1 MKKYN
6 FNQYYF
12 DNIDSPDKAY
22 WIGFLWGDGS
32 IYPERGD
39 FKIELSIKDKSHLEK
54 FKECLESTHPIK
66 DYPNYGHGFC
76 KELKG
81 NTSSRFYIS
90 NKYIVKIL
98 SEKYGI
104 VKNRT
109 DFQKIIENVSQE
121 YYRDLIRGLI
131 DSDGGICFN
140 SNKTPCEYSIY
151 LIASESVLNFVNK
164 WLYEQGMTKTY
175 YDQFKR
181 HPERDGDMKNL
192 RITGNLRTLEIGLS
206 LYNNSNIY
214 LDRKYIILNQLIEQS
229 CAFIYQNPNS
239 KSKKQSKYITTKNKI
254 IKILKEYN
262 II

>member
-54 FKECLESTHPIK
+54 FKKCLESTHPIK

-76 KELKG
+76 KDLKE

-90 NKYIVKIL
+90 NKYIVKVL

-104 VKNRT
+104 IKNRT
-109 DFQKIIENVSQE
+109 DFQKIIENVPQE

-131 DSDGGICFN
+131 DSDGGISFN
-140 SNKTPCEYSIY
+140 SNKIPCEYTIH

-164 WLYEQGMTKTY
+164 WFYEQGITKTY
-175 YDQFKR
+175 YNQFKR
-181 HPERDGDMKNL
+181 HPERDGNMKNL
-192 RITGNLRTLEIGLS
+192 RITGNLKTLEIGLR
-206 LYNNSNIY
+206 LYDNSNIY
-214 LDRKYIILNQLIEQS
+214 LDRKKEIVDELI
-229 CAFIYQNPNS
+229 
-239 KSKKQSKYITTKNKI
+239 KQSKQYIITNPQPQCKRRSSYSKTKKDI
-254 IKILKEYN
+254 YKILKEYN

>member
-22 WIGFLWGDGS
+22 WLGFLWGDGS

-54 FKECLESTHPIK
+54 FKKCLESTHPIK

-214 LDRKYIILNQLIEQS
+214 LDRKKEIIDELIKQCKQYIMTNPQLQ
-229 CAFIYQNPNS
+229 C
-239 KSKKQSKYITTKNKI
+239 KKLSRYNKI
-254 IKILKEYN
+254 KKDIYKILKEYN

>member
-214 LDRKYIILNQLIEQS
+214 LDRKKEIIDELI
-229 CAFIYQNPNS
+229 
-239 KSKKQSKYITTKNKI
+239 KQCKQYITTNPQLQCKKLSRYNKI
-254 IKILKEYN
+254 KKDIYKILKEYN